1 MAAEFIS
8 RKTPFRCIFF
18 LSTLRA
24 CSTLLSRTRTCT
36 RRSSS
41 IERLKGPMAKG
52 PGPLANGYAQSG
64 YRWHPRSKAAD
75 TRMGFRLSLN

>member
-1 MAAEFIS
+1 MAAEFHLAED
-8 RKTPFRCIFF
+8 TLALHLL

-52 PGPLANGYAQSG
+52 PGPLARIGII
-64 YRWHPRSKAAD
+64 
-75 TRMGFRLSLN
+75 RMPMAPDVRTKVDI